1 MVDLETGR
9 PVGTYRHDRLRQ
21 SASPSIDPYE
31 DNATDR
37 DSEMRNLDLAA
48 FVTGTVMALG
58 PLSVF
63 TIFGS

>member
-9 PVGTYRHDRLRQ
+9 PVVTHREERLR
-21 SASPSIDPYE
+21 SSSTPSIDTYDE
-31 DNATDR
+31 DVTYR
-37 DSEMRNLDLAA
+37 ESEMRNLDLAA
-48 FVTGTVMALG
+48 FVVGTIMALG